1 MKEKI
6 YMKLDFTD
14 LQNDVIDYWDE
25 EGTTYFSI
33 ENNGFN
39 EPGSFHY
46 ETTILPKFQNTLDD
60 PMACIE
66 ELGFSSI
73 SQYIGSKT

>member
-1 MKEKI
+1 MI
-6 YMKLDFTD
+6 QPNFTD
-14 LQNDVIDYWDE
+14 LQNEVMDHWE
-25 EGTTYFSI
+25 NEGTKYFSI

-46 ETTILPKFQNTLDD
+46 ETILLPVFQALLDD

-73 SQYIGSKT
+73 SSYIESKKC

>member
-1 MKEKI
+1 
-6 YMKLDFTD
+6 MKLDSTD
-14 LQNDVIDYWDE
+14 LQNDVIDHWE
-25 EGTTYFSI
+25 NEGIKYFST

-46 ETTILPKFQNTLDD
+46 ETTILPIFQALLDD